1 MKTLSVGIG
10 CRLHSSAEHIE
21 AAVRVALGPHPF
33 DQIRTVASVDTKAD
47 EAGLLEFCARH
58 ALPLQL
64 FNREQIAATPV
75 LNPSAAVREH
85 LGVEGV
91 CEPCALLAASSG
103 FADPVTQVALAAL
116 AAPGA
121 FIAPAARLLVPKTH
135 HAGVTVAIATTAADA
150 GHELPNYAPHQQNQL
165 D

>member
-21 AAVRVALGPHPF
+21 AAVRVALGPHGF
-33 DQIRTVASVDTKAD
+33 DQIRTIASIDTKSD

-64 FNREQIAATPV
+64 FNCEQIAATPV

-85 LGVEGV
+85 LGVDGV
-91 CEPCALLAASSG
+91 CEPCALLAALSE
-103 FADPVTQVALAAL
+103 FADPVTQV
-116 AAPGA
+116 A

-135 HAGVTVAIATTAADA
+135 HAGVTVAIATTTTDA
-150 GHELPNYAPHQQNQL
+150 GHEPPHYASYQQNQQN
-165 D
+165 